1 MKKYL
6 LLLFIPF
13 LIVGQNIKN
22 VSELDFKK
30 SKNIV
35 SVKEKKFLPS
45 FISLYSYELEKETPL
60 LSIKTKQE
68 NMFTII
74 ENKSDCTDNFT
85 LIEVANF
92 FDLDYWLLLK
102 SNLDG
107 GSQSI
112 LINKINGSDCYLGYS
127 GYMKENIMND
137 LIFFSNNYFIISYN
151 NGCDEMNGCD
161 IGFGLFKI
169 EDKKIKNIYSTN
181 KWFSNSI
188 KWISNNEI
196 KLMATSLELVYD
208 EDTDTETEKKT
219 NKYLQISEK

>member
-1 MKKYL
+1 MKKFIL
-6 LLLFIPF
+6 LLIVPF
-13 LIVGQNIKN
+13 LSFGQNIKN

-137 LIFFSNNYFIISYN
+137 MIFFSNNYFIISYN

-208 EDTDTETEKKT
+208 EDSDTETEKRT

>member
-1 MKKYL
+1 MNKFL
-6 LLLFIPF
+6 ILIIIPSF
-13 LIVGQNIKN
+13 IVGQNIKN
-22 VSELDFKK
+22 INELDFKK

-35 SVKEKKFLPS
+35 SVKKKSFLPS
-45 FISLYSYELEKETPL
+45 FISLYSYDLEKEIPL
-60 LSIKTKQE
+60 LSIKTKKE

-74 ENKSDCTDNFT
+74 ENKNNCTDNFT
-85 LIEVANF
+85 LTEIANF
-92 FDLDYWLLLK
+92 YDLDYWLLLK

-107 GSQSI
+107 SSQST

-137 LIFFSNNYFIISYN
+137 MIFFSNNYFIISYD

-169 EDKKIKNIYSTN
+169 EDEKITNIYSTN

-208 EDTDTETEKKT
+208 EESGTETEKKK
-219 NKYLQISEK
+219 NKYLYISND